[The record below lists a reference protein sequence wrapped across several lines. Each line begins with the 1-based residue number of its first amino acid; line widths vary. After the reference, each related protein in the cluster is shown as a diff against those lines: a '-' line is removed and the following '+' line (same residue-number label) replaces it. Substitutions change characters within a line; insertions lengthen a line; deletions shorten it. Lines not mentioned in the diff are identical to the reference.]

1 MFNNLK
7 AAQRQ
12 AALGDSASLLPN
24 DEAFACLEDEPIA
37 SHRHPVIRGLDVAIY
52 VSQGCIELHTDGLD
66 EQQTQLIEG
75 VYLCKKAGFFNLL
88 ALANRATGC
97 DHVLI
102 DCMFFKS
109 SEGVGLL
116 DPYRVRAFKGDQ
128 QVRQYP

>member
-1 MFNNLK
+1 MYK
-7 AAQRQ
+7 RQ
-12 AALGDSASLLPN
+12 PL
-24 DEAFACLEDEPIA
+24 
-37 SHRHPVIRGLDVAIY
+37 IRGLDVAIY

-66 EQQTQLIEG
+66 EQQTQLIKS

-88 ALANRATGC
+88 ALASRATGC